1 MVYKFTPVEGET
13 GFFYGNKI
21 LDVKVDDG
29 DRLKVFKLSKSMGS
43 QMKSDEIKS
52 KAASFVYY
60 TQTIKSLSMKYKLFL
75 RRQIAR

>member
-1 MVYKFTPVEGET
+1 LVYKFTPVEGET

-52 KAASFVYY
+52 KASSFVYY
-60 TQTIKSLSMKYKLFL
+60 TQTI
-75 RRQIAR
+75 